1 VAGWQLRL
9 ARELNVDSRFLVDAK
24 GSMYPSDGEASPLL
38 GRTGYHRLQP
48 TSPDW
53 VLFVRAPAQGG
64 VLEKKPKVV
73 LAGDCAGFPMSDLI
87 AFLGQARWSGVLRVV
102 SPGGERAL
110 TLKEGEVRS
119 ALSDS
124 VADRL
129 GEIIYRMGFVTRAQL
144 DQILAEV
151 PPTRLG
157 RALVEKQFLKAH
169 DLYKCLNE
177 QIQEIF
183 HSIMLAKEGT
193 FFLVDQDID
202 EKTLVHNLSVPMHG
216 LLMDSIRK
224 IDELAQFRKKIPHG
238 KMVVVRKKPSDGT
251 LEPEEDA
258 ILALV
263 DGHRSVIELGQAG
276 KVSEFDS
283 TRIVY
288 RLIEGGYVKV
298 IEAAAAPIMTPLPQ
312 PAVLPH
318 PSAPTPQ
325 KPAGVEQKVV
335 RTFNI
340 IFREVRDE
348 VQKHGSLDP
357 FLTAANA
364 ALKGRGLTASPV
376 LDGVVFG
383 QDGTVPEQQVIQLYQ
398 KLAASGQLGSEPL
411 QALKQ
416 ALSDVMFF
424 LLFQAGE
431 LLESQ
436 SDEELARRVKD
447 LLATVEA
454 L

>member
-1 VAGWQLRL
+1 MAGRELRL

-24 GSMYPSDGEASPLL
+24 GSMYPSDGEPSPLM

-64 VLEKKPKVV
+64 VLEKKPRVV

-87 AFLGQARWSGVLRVV
+87 AFLGQSRWSGLLRVV

-110 TLKEGEVRS
+110 TLKDGEVRS
-119 ALSDS
+119 AASDS

-157 RALVEKQFLKAH
+157 RALVEKGFLKAH

-177 QIQEIF
+177 QIGEIF
-183 HSIMLAKEGT
+183 HTLMLSKEGT
-193 FFLVDQDID
+193 FYLVDQDID
-202 EKTLVHNLSVPMHG
+202 DKQLVHNLSVPMHG

-238 KMVVVRKKPSDGT
+238 RMVVVRKKASDGT

-258 ILALV
+258 LLTLV
-263 DGHRSVIELGQAG
+263 DGHRSVAELGQAG
-276 KVSEFDS
+276 KVSEFDA
-283 TRIVY
+283 TRIIY
-288 RLIEGGYVKV
+288 RLIEGGYVKL
-298 IEAAAAPIMTPLPQ
+298 IEATAAPILTPLPQ
-312 PAVLPH
+312 PAAVNLSP
-318 PSAPTPQ
+318 AAAA

-376 LDGVVFG
+376 LDGVAFG

-398 KLAASGQLGSEPL
+398 KLSGAGQLGSEPL